1 MVAWHPVVLHFSSM
15 VWWHKRIV
23 RNWWPK
29 TVTSSHFAGFHARR
43 DFDEGWNRQHL
54 WNCPASW
61 KYTREK
67 KLNQVP
73 SQSPKVMVPGVWVLC
88 FRWNFPNLH
97 FGVGGNSF
105 ISGSNRWWFKF
116 GMASH
121 TLNHWFHRVDV
132 LRWKVARWRSIL
144 STTVW
149 RWGEFPQKNDGP
161 KNDSSERHFRL
172 CEGKLFMI
180 LIIRYPY
187 NIYVYAYYIYIIYIF
202 L

>member
-1 MVAWHPVVLHFSSM
+1 MVAWHPVVLHFNSM
-15 VWWHKRIV
+15 VWWHKESSQIGGQKQSPAHILQDFMQGETLTKDEIDNTYEIV
-23 RNWWPK
+23 R
-29 TVTSSHFAGFHARR
+29 
-43 DFDEGWNRQHL
+43 HL
-54 WNCPASW
+54 GNTLA
-61 KYTREK
+61 KK

-187 NIYVYAYYIYIIYIF
+187 NIYVYAYYIYIYF